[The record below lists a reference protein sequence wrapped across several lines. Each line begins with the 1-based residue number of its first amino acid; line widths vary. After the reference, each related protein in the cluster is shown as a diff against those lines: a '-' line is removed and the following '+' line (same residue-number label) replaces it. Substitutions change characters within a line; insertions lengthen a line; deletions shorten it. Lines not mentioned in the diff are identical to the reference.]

1 MLLISPPTLPRW
13 GDFHAILTNPLA
25 QTLRHERAP
34 ENAEISILLCDDA
47 RIKQLNAR
55 HRGLDKPTD
64 VLSFPMDDPQ
74 ILGDIVIS
82 LPTARRQAQAV
93 GWPPESELILLAVHG
108 LLHLLGHDDETVAG
122 AREMQ
127 QRTQAI
133 LTECGIMLPSKSAHP
148 FFAEYK

>member
-1 MLLISPPTLPRW
+1 M
-13 GDFHAILTNPLA
+13 
-25 QTLRHERAP
+25 QHEGARDD
-34 ENAEISILLCDDA
+34 AEISILLCDDA
-47 RIKQLNAR
+47 RIRELNAR

-82 LPTARRQAQAV
+82 LPTARRQAQAA

-108 LLHLLGHDDETVAG
+108 LLHLLGHDDETAAG
-122 AREMQ
+122 AQEMQ

-133 LTECGIMLPSKSAHP
+133 LTECGLTLPDKSAHP
-148 FFAEYK
+148 FFADYDEQ